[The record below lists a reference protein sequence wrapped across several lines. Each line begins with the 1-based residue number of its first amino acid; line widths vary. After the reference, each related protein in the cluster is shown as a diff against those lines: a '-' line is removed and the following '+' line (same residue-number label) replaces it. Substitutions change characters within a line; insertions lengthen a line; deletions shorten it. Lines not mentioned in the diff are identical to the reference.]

1 MAKKAT
7 KAAAAKKTTKAA
19 KAKKTLKTAKAVK
32 KTVKTSKAAKVS
44 KTSKVAKASKTA
56 KTAKV
61 AKVKKAGT
69 SGRREWTKED
79 VRNLKA
85 LAKARTPVAKIAR
98 TLKRTPGATAAKAFK
113 LGVSLDT
120 RR

>member
-7 KAAAAKKTTKAA
+7 KAAAAKKAPKAA
-19 KAKKTLKTAKAVK
+19 KAKKTVKTAKAVK
-32 KTVKTSKAAKVS
+32 KTAKTSKAAK
-44 KTSKVAKASKTA
+44 TSKVAKTSKTA
-56 KTAKV
+56 KTSKV
-61 AKVKKAGT
+61 AKVKKAGA

-85 LAKARTPVAKIAR
+85 LAKAKTPVAKIAR

>member
-7 KAAAAKKTTKAA
+7 KAAAAKKAPKAA
-19 KAKKTLKTAKAVK
+19 KAKKTVKTAKAVK
-32 KTVKTSKAAKVS
+32 KTAKTSKAAK
-44 KTSKVAKASKTA
+44 TS
-56 KTAKV
+56 KV
-61 AKVKKAGT
+61 AKVKKAGA

-85 LAKARTPVAKIAR
+85 LAKAKTPVAKIAR